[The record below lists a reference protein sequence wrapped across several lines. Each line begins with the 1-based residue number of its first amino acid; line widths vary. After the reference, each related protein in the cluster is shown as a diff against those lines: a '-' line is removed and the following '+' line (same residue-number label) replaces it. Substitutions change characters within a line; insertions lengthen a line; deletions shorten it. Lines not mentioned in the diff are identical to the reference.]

1 MTNKTPKLLSIAVPC
16 YNSQEYMKKC
26 IHSLLP
32 AGDEIEILII
42 DDGSSDDTPKIAD
55 DFMHKYPGIVRAIH
69 QKNGGHGA
77 AVNTGIRKAT
87 GVYFKVVDSD
97 DWVNPDA
104 LVKLLKSIKELEENN
119 TPVDMIIANFIYDKV
134 GEKHKKTMRF
144 NRVFPKNTIFGWDEM
159 GHMTQTQYMLMH
171 NIYYRT
177 QLLRDCGLKLP
188 RHTFYVDNIFAFQ
201 PLLSVEKM
209 YYVDVDLYHYFI
221 GRSDQSVNE
230 EIMLGRID
238 QQIKVNKIMVDI
250 MANQDFSNENPR
262 LRKYMIIYLDKVTTA
277 TSALLS
283 LDGSKEA
290 VRKKKAFWRYVKSH
304 DAKLFYRLRKTPL
317 GMATNLPGKS
327 GRMITKVGYKTA
339 RKIVGFN

>member
-1 MTNKTPKLLSIAVPC
+1 
-16 YNSQEYMKKC
+16 
-26 IHSLLP
+26 
-32 AGDEIEILII
+32 
-42 DDGSSDDTPKIAD
+42 
-55 DFMHKYPGIVRAIH
+55 
-69 QKNGGHGA
+69 
-77 AVNTGIRKAT
+77 
-87 GVYFKVVDSD
+87 
-97 DWVNPDA
+97 
-104 LVKLLKSIKELEENN
+104 
-119 TPVDMIIANFIYDKV
+119 
-134 GEKHKKTMRF
+134 
-144 NRVFPKNTIFGWDEM
+144 M

-250 MANQDFSNENPR
+250 MANQDFSNKNPR

>member
-1 MTNKTPKLLSIAVPC
+1 
-16 YNSQEYMKKC
+16 
-26 IHSLLP
+26 
-32 AGDEIEILII
+32 
-42 DDGSSDDTPKIAD
+42 
-55 DFMHKYPGIVRAIH
+55 
-69 QKNGGHGA
+69 
-77 AVNTGIRKAT
+77 
-87 GVYFKVVDSD
+87 
-97 DWVNPDA
+97 
-104 LVKLLKSIKELEENN
+104 
-119 TPVDMIIANFIYDKV
+119 
-134 GEKHKKTMRF
+134 MRF
-144 NRVFPKNTIFGWDEM
+144 SRVFPKNTIFGWDEM

-250 MANQDFSNENPR
+250 MANQDFSNKNPR